1 MRAAAVGSPAIQVVQ
16 QARRSVKGH
25 VVDSEGPVIGAT
37 IQEKGNPKNVS
48 Q

>member
-1 MRAAAVGSPAIQVVQ
+1 MRVAAVQSPALQVVQ
-16 QARRSVKGH
+16 QAQRSVKGH